1 MVGRLRTVNKGV
13 VGQALTPWYTYAYDG
28 VFPLSR
34 TDNLSPGGF
43 IRFTFDS
50 LARLTNTRVSDPLLP
65 HIDYGVEY
73 DSDFYTVPKKYTDAL
88 GYAEIGLTGKGE
100 MNSQRR
106 VWNLLGVTF
115 LDKSFK
121 YDYAKTG
128 ERTEVT
134 YPSGNSQKLNY
145 SDGLLATRVI
155 RGIFSL

>member
-13 VGQALTPWYTYAYDG
+13 VGQALTPWYTYAYNG

-73 DSDFYTVPKKYTDAL
+73 DSDFYARTKKVY
-88 GYAEIGLTGKGE
+88 GCPGL
-100 MNSQRR
+100 RR
-106 VWNLLGVTF
+106 NWF
-115 LDKSFK
+115 D
-121 YDYAKTG
+121 G
-128 ERTEVT
+128 ERGNEFRAQGLE
-134 YPSGNSQKLNY
+134 PSR
-145 SDGLLATRVI
+145 SDSSRQDL
-155 RGIFSL
+155 